1 MRNSILFT
9 KENSVYFFLKVL
21 TNSPWLLDL
30 KQLSVLK
37 WFKIS
42 TDSTHDLTLGVP
54 MSPNAKTDILEE
66 IPSNSLLP
74 VFVSCYPLYIL
85 PSAAP
90 LKWPVIKDFEENSR

>member
-1 MRNSILFT
+1 
-9 KENSVYFFLKVL
+9 
-21 TNSPWLLDL
+21 
-30 KQLSVLK
+30 
-37 WFKIS
+37 
-42 TDSTHDLTLGVP
+42 

-90 LKWPVIKDFEENSR
+90 LKWPVIKDFEEKSL